1 MCSNDFSWKHFLLC
15 NSLLDISSSTQAIK
29 FKFGR
34 NEFSKRTAAIYRQD
48 VFIVT
53 ISRNQVDKIIG
64 QLHLSKRIP
73 NVSFELSCHV
83 MSGNW

>member
-1 MCSNDFSWKHFLLC
+1 MNLVKEQH
-15 NSLLDISSSTQAIK
+15 
-29 FKFGR
+29 
-34 NEFSKRTAAIYRQD
+34 AIYRQD

-53 ISRNQVDKIIG
+53 ISRNQVDKIID

-83 MSGNW
+83 MSCLEIGK